1 MGGVQFFSPWCSCA
15 AVVRRGRC
23 ACAARI
29 LVTCRRVPEKIFIH
43 IWMQFKTKVQTNDIY
58 LEKIIMNKKITE
70 ACVSYATFSYTQNG
84 CEGGR
89 GGISVKLMLQRFI
102 LYDH

>member
-1 MGGVQFFSPWCSCA
+1 
-15 AVVRRGRC
+15 
-23 ACAARI
+23 
-29 LVTCRRVPEKIFIH
+29 
-43 IWMQFKTKVQTNDIY
+43 
-58 LEKIIMNKKITE
+58 MNKKITE

-84 CEGGR
+84 WE